1 VTIEAAPAS
10 PRAPEALA
18 LLRQSDAY
26 FAALY
31 PAESNHLLDVDEL
44 DRPEVSFLLARRG
57 GQALGCGALL
67 LGPGEGEGELKRLF
81 VVPEARGLGVG
92 REVLLAL
99 EALAR
104 GGGVRVLRVET
115 GVAQPESLGLYRDH
129 GYAERGPFGGY
140 GPDPLSVFMERIL

>member
-1 VTIEAAPAS
+1 VIEIAPAS

-44 DRPEVSFLLARRG
+44 DRPEVSFLLARREG
-57 GQALGCGALL
+57 SALGCGALV
-67 LGPGEGEGELKRLF
+67 LGPSVGEGELKRLF

-104 GGGVRVLRVET
+104 GGGVRVLRLET